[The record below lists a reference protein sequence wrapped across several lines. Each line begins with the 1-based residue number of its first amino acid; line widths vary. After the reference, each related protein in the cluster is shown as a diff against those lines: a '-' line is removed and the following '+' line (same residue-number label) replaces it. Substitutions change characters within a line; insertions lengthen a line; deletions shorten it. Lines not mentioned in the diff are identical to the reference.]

1 MTRSRRR
8 TLALTASFAVHAFA
22 FAVLTPVAAFHVRT
36 RLYRP
41 DEAAMQVQVIRLRDG
56 LGRTTPQPPAP
67 VSPLPPAAPGA
78 PRPSDTPLEQAPLP
92 DNPAEIGVVAQDAPL
107 DIDPL
112 FRVPFRDA
120 IAQAEAALRAGLNCA
135 HVDLQQLPPALLD
148 RCAEADRKQ
157 RI

>member
-8 TLALTASFAVHAFA
+8 TLALTASLVVHAFA
-22 FAVLTPVAAFHVRT
+22 FAVLTPVVMPHVRT

-56 LGRTTPQPPAP
+56 LGRSTPQPPAP
-67 VSPLPPAAPGA
+67 VSPLPPATPGA
-78 PRPSDTPLEQAPLP
+78 PRPSDPPPEESPLP
-92 DNPAEIGVVAQDAPL
+92 DNPAEIGVVAQDQPL

-135 HVDLQQLPPALLD
+135 HVDLQQLPPDLLD
-148 RCAEADRKQ
+148 RCAAADRK
-157 RI
+157 RRV